1 MNDQNASTSKVR
13 KRLILLSVT
22 LLGAGYL
29 GHATWFNAHY
39 IKTDNAQIGA
49 DIAPISSRM
58 SGFVIQILVR
68 ENQPVKTGDVL
79 VTLDDR
85 DAKARLAQ
93 AEAELKSVMTLT
105 GQQGQAVS
113 QLHSVSAQSQQSQ
126 AIMTQ
131 VRMEQEQAHREWER
145 ARSLW
150 QQGLISQQ
158 AVDQAET
165 LAKTTAARLQA
176 TRAGA
181 AASLDQVSVSRASL
195 RGADAK
201 LLSAQANRDLAAN
214 QLADTRIVAPFDGV
228 ISRKTIEPGQFMQPG
243 QPMMNLV
250 GQDRVWL
257 VANLKETELTDVSI
271 GNTAEFTVDAYPDAV
286 WQGTVES
293 ISPATG
299 AKFTLLPPD
308 NATGNFTKVVQRIP
322 VRVSVLPKQHP
333 GLALRAGMS
342 AVVTIKKS

>member
-1 MNDQNASTSKVR
+1 MTDQNAPTAKVR
-13 KRLILLSVT
+13 QRLFLLAVL
-22 LLGAGYL
+22 LLGTGYL

-39 IKTDNAQIGA
+39 IETDNAQIGA

-58 SGFVIQILVR
+58 SGFVTQILVR

-126 AIMTQ
+126 AVMAQ
-131 VRMEQEQAHREWER
+131 VRTEQEQAYREWER

-165 LAKTTAARLQA
+165 LAKTSAARLQA

-181 AASLDQVSVSRASL
+181 AASLDQVNVSRRCKATF
-195 RGADAK
+195 G
-201 LLSAQANRDLAAN
+201 
-214 QLADTRIVAPFDGV
+214 
-228 ISRKTIEPGQFMQPG
+228 PG
-243 QPMMNLV
+243 QPRPS
-250 GQDRVWL
+250 G
-257 VANLKETELTDVSI
+257 
-271 GNTAEFTVDAYPDAV
+271 
-286 WQGTVES
+286 
-293 ISPATG
+293 
-299 AKFTLLPPD
+299 
-308 NATGNFTKVVQRIP
+308 
-322 VRVSVLPKQHP
+322 
-333 GLALRAGMS
+333 
-342 AVVTIKKS
+342 